1 MAIIID
7 HEVEINAAAETVWEV
22 ITDVA
27 TYPEW
32 NPFVLACQTSL
43 KPGEAI
49 NMKVKLGNGIQKANE
64 IIDEVHTGRGFSY
77 RMKPPPLGA
86 LRSYRTHDI
95 EPRDIRTCVY
105 RSHFELNGW
114 LSPVVAMIMR
124 SKLQA
129 GFDGMAAAIKKRAES
144 LAQQRKAA

>member
-7 HEVEINAAAETVWEV
+7 HEIEIDAAAETVWEV

-32 NPFVLACQTSL
+32 NPFVKVCQTSL
-43 KPGEAI
+43 KPGEPI
-49 NMKVKLGNGIQKANE
+49 NMKVMLGNKLQKANE
-64 IIDEVHTGRGFSY
+64 IIKDVTPGRGFSY
-77 RMKPPPLGA
+77 NMKPLPMGA

-95 EPRDIRTCVY
+95 EKVDLRRCIY
-105 RSHFELNGW
+105 RSHFELAGW
-114 LSPVVAMIMR
+114 LSPVVGALMG

-129 GFDGMAAAIKKRAES
+129 GFDGMAAGIKTRAES
-144 LAQQRKAA
+144 LARAKRAT